1 MNAAARIFLHI
12 RSLRRGVCV
21 LNCCNNSLFM
31 VRQSVF
37 GHEGLPHLT
46 CNMSWCMMHNTCGEE
61 GVYFGGSWVASCF
74 SPLLRRGRGAAYDLR
89 IFLLIDLCPLVVIS
103 TACWL
108 KVTLFAL
115 VRQVA
120 QTVTRKVKSHCPHR
134 FLPCAPCAYQRTSG
148 GPTVPLVPNVTTYT
162 YYYSRLVPRGSP
174 RV

>member
-1 MNAAARIFLHI
+1 VNAAARIFLHI

-46 CNMSWCMMHNTCGEE
+46 CNMSWCMMHYTCGEE

-74 SPLLRRGRGAAYDLR
+74 SPLLRRGRGAEYNLR
-89 IFLLIDLCPLVVIS
+89 IFLLIALCLLVVIS

-108 KVTLFAL
+108 KVP
-115 VRQVA
+115 VCQVA
-120 QTVTRKVKSHCPHR
+120 QTVTRKSEKP
-134 FLPCAPCAYQRTSG
+134 LPTSVPPLCSLCLPTDLSWTDGPFGPQRYH
-148 GPTVPLVPNVTTYT
+148 LH
-162 YYYSRLVPRGSP
+162 LLLQ
-174 RV
+174 